1 MNKKIT
7 TRTGIITSLLI
18 LSFIIFMS
26 TLHLPANSSYNL
38 FQFLILFIGIFTSC
52 FLLYRYYT
60 AISLI
65 DSLTHCLKT
74 LATIL
79 VIVIIGNGILFFV
92 FSPKE
97 EPVSNLTFLIMKTI
111 FAYSISG
118 LLSSL
123 FSSFIFN
130 TFTKK

>member
-1 MNKKIT
+1 M
-7 TRTGIITSLLI
+7 
-18 LSFIIFMS
+18 
-26 TLHLPANSSYNL
+26 
-38 FQFLILFIGIFTSC
+38 ILFMGIFVSC
-52 FLLYRYYT
+52 FLLYRYY
-60 AISLI
+60 AGISFI

-79 VIVIIGNGILFFV
+79 VIVIIGNGILFFI
-92 FSPKE
+92 FSAKG

>member
-1 MNKKIT
+1 MNKKIS
-7 TRTGIITSLLI
+7 TRTGIITSLVI
-18 LSFIIFMS
+18 LSFILFMIQ
-26 TLHLPANSSYNL
+26 LKLPVNSPYNL
-38 FQFLILFIGIFTSC
+38 LQFLILFIGIFVSC
-52 FLLYRYYT
+52 FLLYKYYAGIT
-60 AISLI
+60 FI

-79 VIVIIGNGILFFV
+79 VIVIFGNSLLFFI
-92 FSPKE
+92 FSPKG

-111 FAYSISG
+111 FAYSASG
-118 LLSSL
+118 LFSAL

>member
-1 MNKKIT
+1 MNKKIS
-7 TRTGIITSLLI
+7 TRTGIITSLVI
-18 LSFIIFMS
+18 LSFIVFMIK
-26 TLHLPANSSYNL
+26 LHLPVNSPYNL
-38 FQFLILFIGIFTSC
+38 FQFMILFMGIFVSC
-52 FLLYRYYT
+52 FLLYRYY
-60 AISLI
+60 AGISFI

-79 VIVIIGNGILFFV
+79 VIVIIGNGILFFI
-92 FSPKE
+92 FSAKG

>member
-52 FLLYRYYT
+52 FLLYRYYA

-65 DSLTHCLKT
+65 DSLTHCL
-74 LATIL
+74 
-79 VIVIIGNGILFFV
+79 ILFFV

-97 EPVSNLTFLIMKTI
+97 EPVSNLTLLIMKTI

>member
-7 TRTGIITSLLI
+7 TRTGIMTSLLI
-18 LSFIIFMS
+18 LSFITFMS
-26 TLHLPANSSYNL
+26 SLHLPVNSPYHL
-38 FQFLILFIGIFTSC
+38 FQFLILFIGIFVSC
-52 FLLYRYYT
+52 FLLYRYYA

-65 DSLTHCLKT
+65 DSLAHCLKT

-92 FSPKE
+92 FSPKG
-97 EPVSNLTFLIMKTI
+97 EPFSNLTFLIMKTI

-118 LLSSL
+118 VLSSL